1 MAKANK
7 DVGILGTLGPTRLL
21 GGLLDL
27 LAPPECAGCGSA
39 ESVWCSACSAQE
51 PSCLWPAEAPEG
63 CRTAWFYA
71 PYDHVVGGAWRRAKY
86 GGDRVAC
93 DTVVRA
99 TVDALCLPEVD
110 VVVPVPQDWRS
121 SWSRGFYPVG
131 RLGQGVAEGLGV
143 PERRLLRRLAGPSL
157 ASLERSERR
166 LAALRAFRA
175 QGELAGERVLLVDDV
190 LTTGSTATACASE
203 LLCAGA
209 SEVHL
214 MVVCW
219 AFA

>member
-1 MAKANK
+1 MAKANQ
-7 DVGILGTLGPTRLL
+7 DVGTLGLRAANTVF

-39 ESVWCSACSAQE
+39 ESVWCRGCLGQE
-51 PSCLWPAEAPEG
+51 PSCLWPAEVPEG
-63 CRTAWFYA
+63 CRTAWFYT

-110 VVVPVPQDWRS
+110 VVVPVPQDWKS
-121 SWSRGFYPVG
+121 TWSRGFFPVG
-131 RLGQGVAEGLGV
+131 RLSRAVAERLEV
-143 PERRLLRRLAGPSL
+143 PERRMLRRRTGPSL

-175 QGELAGERVLLVDDV
+175 AGGLDGERVLLVDDV

-214 MVVCW
+214 VVVCW

>member
-1 MAKANK
+1 MAQTIK
-7 DVGILGTLGPTRLL
+7 DVGMLGTWGPKNLL

-39 ESVWCSACSAQE
+39 ESVWCGACLAQQ
-51 PSCLWPAEAPEG
+51 PSCLWPAEVPEG
-63 CRTAWFYA
+63 CRTAWFYT

-93 DTVVRA
+93 DTVVQA
-99 TVDALCLPEVD
+99 MVGALCVPEVD
-110 VVVPVPQDWRS
+110 VVVPVPQDWQS
-121 SWSRGFYPVG
+121 SWSRGFFPVG
-131 RLGQGVAEGLGV
+131 RLSRSVAEGLEV
-143 PERRLLRRLAGPSL
+143 PERRMLRRRTGPPL
-157 ASLERSERR
+157 ASLDRSERR

-175 QGELAGERVLLVDDV
+175 GSALAGERVLLVDDV